1 MVRLYRPSE
10 EILKGKWSFPAAQ
23 PVSQ

>member
-1 MVRLYRPSE
+1 MVRLYRPHE

-23 PVSQ
+23 PVVQ